1 VCIFPEGRLTP
12 DGEIAAFRAG
22 LTRILAENP
31 VPVIPMAIAGLWGS
45 MFSRQ
50 GRRLWQRLPRKL
62 WHRVIVSVGGVVA
75 AGHAA
80 PEELRERVTSL
91 YAASLP
97 AL

>member
-1 VCIFPEGRLTP
+1 
-12 DGEIAAFRAG
+12 
-22 LTRILAENP
+22 
-31 VPVIPMAIAGLWGS
+31 